1 MLFGRV
7 SSRHG
12 GVDHRPELTAKTLSV
27 GSFTGAGGPAT
38 NAAVTF
44 AALCR
49 ALGEGGV
56 TGLLTAL
63 DGGSW
68 KDRFE
73 PLLPWMDDPGLPGI
87 VAS

>member
-1 MLFGRV
+1 M
-7 SSRHG
+7 
-12 GVDHRPELTAKTLSV
+12 
-27 GSFTGAGGPAT
+27 GAGGPAT

-63 DGGSW
+63 GGGSW
-68 KDRFE
+68 KDWFE
-73 PLLPWMDDPGLPGI
+73 PLLPRIDDPGLPGI